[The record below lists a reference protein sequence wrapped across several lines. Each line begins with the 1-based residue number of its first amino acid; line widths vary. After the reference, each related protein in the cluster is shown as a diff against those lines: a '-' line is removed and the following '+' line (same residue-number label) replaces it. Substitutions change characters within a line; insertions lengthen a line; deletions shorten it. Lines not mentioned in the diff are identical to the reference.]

1 MGGVLCP
8 PDHASGMTLDPVHVE
23 GIAALARHIRHD
35 VDESEHRDLAERVW
49 ADYLDPLYDDG
60 DPVLEPLGEQARY
73 CADVETLGLQESPFE
88 TVHGLDSGTVNER
101 VFRNGLTL
109 DVAQA
114 AMSATPT
121 DLGVQRSR
129 TIVTGVHTNDATVE
143 LTGDWQYDDEDY
155 ARFRVLEVPDVG
167 ARERAVHW
175 LSLYTAE
182 SEHALRHAADV
193 DDLLILDGPLYP
205 KELVNWAGTGGL
217 AGLVADEERVATVV
231 ENYLELVER
240 FLDRGV
246 PLVGF
251 VKGAR
256 SDGLLRALDGS
267 HPTPWADDVAL
278 FTHLLERREDG
289 ERITS
294 ELSWTNW
301 FVSRLGADGAF
312 ARDGDPGVERARD
325 PADYEVAFFVVFD
338 SRHDQAF
345 RVELPAGFARDEAT
359 REAVRRHVLAGVAA
373 AGGPP
378 HAVAKADEMARVGA
392 DEARALV
399 RELETAFDSRADRS
413 YDDERW
419 GAFR

>member
-1 MGGVLCP
+1 
-8 PDHASGMTLDPVHVE
+8 MTLDPVHVE

-35 VDESEHRDLAERVW
+35 VDETDHRGLAERVW
-49 ADYLDPLYDDG
+49 ADFLDPLSDDG
-60 DPVLEPLGEQARY
+60 DPVLEPIGEQARY
-73 CADVETLGLQESPFE
+73 CADVETLGLQESAFD

-101 VFRNGLTL
+101 VFRNGLTI

-114 AMSATPT
+114 AMSVTPT

-129 TIVTGVHTNDATVE
+129 TIVTGVHTNDATVT
-143 LTGDWQYDDEDY
+143 LTGDWQTGDDGH
-155 ARFRVLEVPDVG
+155 ARLRVLEVPDVG

-175 LSLYTAE
+175 LTLYHAE
-182 SEHALRHAADV
+182 SEHALRHADDV
-193 DDLLILDGPLYP
+193 DDLLVLDGPLYP

-217 AGLVADEERVATVV
+217 AALVADEERVESVV
-231 ENYLELVER
+231 DNYVSLVEQ

-256 SDGLLRALDGS
+256 SHALLRALDGS
-267 HPTPWADDVAL
+267 LPTPWADDVAL

-289 ERITS
+289 ERVTS

-312 ARDGDPGVERARD
+312 GRDGDPGVDRSRD
-325 PADYEVAFFVVFD
+325 PSDYEVAFFVVFD
-338 SRHDQAF
+338 PRRDLTF
-345 RVELPAGFARDEAT
+345 RVELPLGFARDPDV
-359 REAVRRHVLAGVAA
+359 REAVQRHVLTGVAA
-373 AGGPP
+373 AEGPP
-378 HAVAKADEMARVGA
+378 PAVAKADEMARVGPA
-392 DEARALV
+392 EAQSLV

-419 GAFR
+419 GDFR